1 MKLVNDEVIIRK
13 GAATRLVPFE
23 GVGGKLFL
31 TNQRLFFEA
40 HSFNVQKGD
49 GSIFLKNIVAVEA
62 KHSDFI
68 SRKLSIYLRNKSV
81 EEFTVYKRK
90 MWVSEIEK
98 AIKNL
103 KEVEKIYFGINQELE
118 DFTPTKGQ
126 HFFLN
131 ILIRAIIIGIFVGI
145 LMYLFL

>member
-1 MKLVNDEVIIRK
+1 MKLANDEVVIRK

-23 GVGGKLFL
+23 GVGGELFL

-40 HSFNVQKGD
+40 HSFNVQKRD
-49 GSIFLKNIVAVEA
+49 GSIRLENITAVEA

-68 SRKLSIYLRNKSV
+68 SRKLSIYLSNKSV
-81 EEFTVYKRK
+81 GEFTVYKRK
-90 MWVSEIEK
+90 IWVSEIEK
-98 AIKNL
+98 AIKNF
-103 KEVEKIYFGINQELE
+103 KEVEKVHFGKNKELE

-145 LMYLFL
+145 LMYLLL

>member
-1 MKLVNDEVIIRK
+1 MKLANDEVVIRK

-40 HSFNVQKGD
+40 HSFNIQKGD
-49 GSIFLKNIVAVEA
+49 GSIFLRNIIAVEA

-98 AIKNL
+98 AIEKM
-103 KEVEKIYFGINQELE
+103 KEVGKVHFEISQDLE

-126 HFFLN
+126 HSFLN
-131 ILIRAIIIGIFVGI
+131 VLIRAILIGVFVGI
-145 LMYLFL
+145 LMYLLL